1 MPRLYLPVKGKHLHF
16 LCTIRYSSGPVSVL
30 APAGQHHLPLHG
42 TRPDPINPVRISDM
56 GGMSFHVAISWLLN
70 VFSIPIILVN
80 NTLYPYQAVTKPL
93 ITLPSPSLYTLH
105 SGCPH
110 LRRFAFPG
118 FKKSLPPG
126 PRRFTGG
133 KPHFVLLASGQV
145 INAISRQARRKRR
158 RWRRRR
164 HRAISPA
171 SRRSW
176 EVTHQ
181 VLK

>member
-1 MPRLYLPVKGKHLHF
+1 
-16 LCTIRYSSGPVSVL
+16 
-30 APAGQHHLPLHG
+30 
-42 TRPDPINPVRISDM
+42 M

-133 KPHFVLLASGQV
+133 KPYFVLLASGQV
-145 INAISRQARRKRR
+145 ISRQARPKRR
-158 RWRRRR
+158 RWRRRH
-164 HRAISPA
+164 HRGDFAGEQEVVGSHASGVEVGRVVRKGGVSCLWKDPA
-171 SRRSW
+171 
-176 EVTHQ
+176 
-181 VLK
+181 